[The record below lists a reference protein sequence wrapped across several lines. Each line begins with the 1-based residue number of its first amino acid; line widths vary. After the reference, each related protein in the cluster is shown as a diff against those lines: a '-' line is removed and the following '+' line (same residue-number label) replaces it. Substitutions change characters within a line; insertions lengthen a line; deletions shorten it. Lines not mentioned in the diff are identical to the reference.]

1 MREIAFFLEIA
12 FFFWIAFVA
21 IFLGFSSFS
30 FSYVMP
36 SSSKSPE
43 IISDYDPY
51 DEAAK
56 ATMRDKAVIEACS
69 KETAVGIRSSL
80 NSMDFSNL
88 SAEDK
93 ARATLEISGTYS
105 AFFTYCV
112 RFYEKQNTTPQ
123 KVSADN
129 VLMQFIA
136 NGYVGGNNN

>member
-1 MREIAFFLEIA
+1 MREIA

-21 IFLGFSSFS
+21 IFLGFSGFS
-30 FSYVMP
+30 FGYVMP

-51 DEAAK
+51 DEAVK

-105 AFFTYCV
+105 AFFSYCV
-112 RFYEKQNTTPQ
+112 NFYAEKDITPQ
-123 KVSADN
+123 NVSADI
-129 VLMQFIA
+129 VLNMFVASQLTA
-136 NGYVGGNNN
+136 PKKD